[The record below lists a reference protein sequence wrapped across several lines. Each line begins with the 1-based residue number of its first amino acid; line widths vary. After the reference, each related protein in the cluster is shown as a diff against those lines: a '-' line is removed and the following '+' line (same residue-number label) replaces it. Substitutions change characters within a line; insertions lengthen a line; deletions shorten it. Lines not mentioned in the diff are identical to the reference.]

1 MSHYQNNLSNRRKV
15 HHFYVN
21 IDRRFDKID
30 NVSVNEAKG
39 D

>member
-30 NVSVNEAKG
+30 TYQNEAKG